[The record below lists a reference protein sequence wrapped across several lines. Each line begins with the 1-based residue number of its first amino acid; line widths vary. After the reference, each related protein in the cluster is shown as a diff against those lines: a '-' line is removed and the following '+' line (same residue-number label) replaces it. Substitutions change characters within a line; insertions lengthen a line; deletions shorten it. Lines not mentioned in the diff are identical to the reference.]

1 MTRTLLASS
10 LLLVASCSGAA
21 DRPEVQVGTAE
32 QEAPREI
39 TVQSP
44 PPDPTPSA
52 SPSASA
58 SAKAEDG
65 PTSPPIG
72 EPVEHKEKGLIF
84 QAFTTSEG
92 DTAIAQAEVARA
104 FDENA
109 SKLSA
114 CLSVDSVLKIKLK
127 VSPSGRVA
135 DAQVLSAAPDAPRL
149 RDCVAATL
157 RALSFPKLQGKEP
170 VTLVM
175 DVALKKGSS

>member
-10 LLLVASCSGAA
+10 LLLVVACSGAA
-21 DRPEVQVGTAE
+21 EPPEVRVSDAE
-32 QEAPREI
+32 QGAPTETIPER
-39 TVQSP
+39 P
-44 PPDPTPSA
+44 PPVVT
-52 SPSASA
+52 ASA
-58 SAKAEDG
+58 TAKGEDG
-65 PTSPPIG
+65 SPEDLPTGGVEVKPN
-72 EPVEHKEKGLIF
+72 EHKEKRHVF

-92 DTAIAQAEVARA
+92 DASLAQAEVARA

-127 VSPSGRVA
+127 VSPSGRVT

-157 RALSFPKLQGKEP
+157 RALSFSKLQGKEP

-175 DVALKKGSS
+175 DVALKKGST